1 MKLGGFTLKKNNHQ
15 FKLIFIKECHES
27 PWDDWKHSG
36 VF

>member
-1 MKLGGFTLKKNNHQ
+1 MKLGGFTLKKNHK
-15 FKLIFIKECHES
+15 FKLIFIKERHES